1 MLFILLVGKQD
12 VFLAWY
18 LREEAVG
25 LGLIALLLSVPFE
38 FPFVILT
45 FHSTKR
51 IE

>member
-38 FPFVILT
+38 FPFCNPCFSQHKT
-45 FHSTKR
+45 D
-51 IE
+51 